1 MLIYLQS
8 IADPQD
14 RNKFEQLYIQYKQLM
29 FCVANSIL
37 RNEYDAEDAVHQAF
51 LAIVKNLDKISDL
64 ECTKTKTYL
73 VTIVENC
80 AIDIYRVKKRKATVP
95 LNEDI
100 VGLEFEGPH
109 TNALAEAIAK
119 LPVRYRHVILLKYDC
134 GYSYSEIAEILGLS
148 YEGVHSL
155 DQRAKRKLK
164 KVLEEAGIDV

>member
-64 ECTKTKTYL
+64 ECTKTKT
-73 VTIVENC
+73 
-80 AIDIYRVKKRKATVP
+80 DRKSV
-95 LNEDI
+95 
-100 VGLEFEGPH
+100 V
-109 TNALAEAIAK
+109 
-119 LPVRYRHVILLKYDC
+119 
-134 GYSYSEIAEILGLS
+134 
-148 YEGVHSL
+148 
-155 DQRAKRKLK
+155 
-164 KVLEEAGIDV
+164 